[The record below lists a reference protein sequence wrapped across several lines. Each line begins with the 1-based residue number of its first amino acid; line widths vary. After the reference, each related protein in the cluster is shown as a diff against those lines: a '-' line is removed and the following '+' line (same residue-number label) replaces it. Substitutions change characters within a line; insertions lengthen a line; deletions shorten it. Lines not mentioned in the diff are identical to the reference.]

1 MSLDLKSFHTIVN
14 EDAALRGRA
23 TLQPIGDDGDKVFP
37 PTHAVNVQKLRA
49 EDRPGAKYAWEK
61 RRINGEERDCVL
73 LDSVQSQANR
83 MEEAL
88 QRLWRTEQIALPVIT
103 INFDAKYP
111 DLNAITSLTAPHRI
125 ADALLRDSML
135 ENTLFRHSGLG
146 KRFISSTLADVSG
159 LFQTCPTALL
169 FGLWDSTGPTGTGL
183 RIARNLTS
191 EITGVGAIR
200 GKKTASRIDPAGIE
214 KASGVLYLAK
224 DADEQWTLDQS
235 KAVLKEKKKSSDPDE
250 YVLYKKEGK
259 PSSAIH
265 GNVAPSL
272 DPFAG
277 GVTMDHANQIVVL
290 SLSGLRRLAFG
301 SNSEE
306 DDQKAR
312 AVLAALGLVAVLA
325 AVENPGYFLRS
336 RCQLS
341 PKEGKHLAFRRIAK
355 NGVETDFDVS
365 LKEALNLYEAAVEA
379 LPDRLQW
386 HPWNGKEK
394 DWSKEKLKKGEPIAK
409 LKPAPKLMALI
420 DKSRELSVAGED
432 EEDSSDDAAD
442 AAN

>member
-37 PTHAVNVQKLRA
+37 PTHAVEVNKLRA

-61 RRINGEERDCVL
+61 RRIKGEERDCVL

-88 QRLWRTEQIALPVIT
+88 QRLWLAKRIALPVIR
-103 INFDAKYP
+103 INFDAKYR

-146 KRFISSTLADVSG
+146 KCFIGSTLADVSG
-159 LFQTCPTALL
+159 LFKTCPTALL

-224 DADEQWTLDQS
+224 DADEQWTLDRA
-235 KAVLKEKKKSSDPDE
+235 KAVLKEKKKPSDPDE

-272 DPFAG
+272 DPVAG

-301 SNSEE
+301 GSDD

-312 AVLAALGLVAVLA
+312 SVLAALGLVALLE

-341 PKEGKHLAFRRIAK
+341 PKEGKHLAFKRIAK
-355 NGVETDFDVS
+355 NGVEEVIDVS
-365 LKEALNLYEAAVEA
+365 RGDAMNLYEAAVEA
-379 LPDRLQW
+379 LPDRLTW
-386 HPWNGKEK
+386 HPWDSEAKK
-394 DWSKEKLKKGEPIAK
+394 WSGEKLQKGEAIAK
-409 LKPAPKLMALI
+409 LEPAPKLMALI
-420 DKSRELSVAGED
+420 DKSRELGIAVED
-432 EEDSSDDAAD
+432 EDTSPEAGAAG
-442 AAN
+442 